1 MRSTDTHGSTLVLAL
16 TAVGLC
22 LAQCGCV
29 AVNVRLAD
37 FMQADRPPQSAV
49 LPRGYSVQNVL
60 IRRGDRDIGITHAH
74 HPGSRVVI
82 MYCGGDAFH
91 RALHGGSALQALTL
105 GGEADVILF
114 DYPGYGETTGSP
126 TPAALLETAYA
137 VYDYALTL
145 HTSAARKYVIY
156 GFSLGG
162 MLAAQIARDRP
173 VHGLVLEATSPT
185 VEQWARSQIPLWAK
199 PFIKPRVEPVLAGVN
214 STRSLAAFG
223 GKVLV
228 LAGGADRQAPA
239 KLSARIHRELRAAG
253 VHARYEV
260 LSARHGEIM
269 RQPEFGRIMRSFLAE
284 LEARQ

>member
-1 MRSTDTHGSTLVLAL
+1 MKSTDTHGSALVPAL

-37 FMQADRPPQSAV
+37 FMQADHPPQSAA

-60 IRRGDRDIGITHAH
+60 IHRGDRQIGITHAH

-82 MYCGGDAFH
+82 VYCGGDVFH
-91 RALHGGSALQALTL
+91 RALHGGRVLQALTL

-114 DYPGYGETTGSP
+114 DYPGYGETSGSP
-126 TPAALLETAYA
+126 TAAALLETAYA
-137 VYDYALTL
+137 VYDYAITL
-145 HTSAARKYVIY
+145 HTSGSKKHVIY

-162 MLAAQIARDRP
+162 MLAAQIARDRR
-173 VHGLVLEATSPT
+173 VQGLVLEATWPT

-199 PFIKPRVEPVLAGVN
+199 PFIRPRVEPVLAGVN

-228 LAGGADRQAPA
+228 LAGDADQQAPA
-239 KLSARIHRELRAAG
+239 KLSAYMYRELRAAG

-260 LSARHGEIM
+260 LSAQHGQIM
-269 RQPEFGRIMRSFLAE
+269 SKPEFSRLMRSFLAE
-284 LEARQ
+284 LEASR